1 MFWKRSVSVFTAS
14 AVALAAILVLAL
26 PVWADDPGV
35 TAWLA
40 AQQNADGGFGSPESA
55 VGITADVVIAATAAG
70 AEAIDWQV
78 GGASAGD
85 YLSRN
90 AASIVAIG
98 DLSKTIVALTASG
111 VHPRDFGGVDLIAR
125 LEGAL
130 GADGLYGASGMV
142 NDQAYAMIALASAG
156 RTVPGAAVD
165 ALLAQQI
172 EDGTW
177 AWNGDTTPGMG
188 DNNTAAMAVVALI
201 AAGVPADHAQVALA
215 LAHLRAQQNEDGGFP
230 YISPSPYGTDSDAN
244 STAVVMWA
252 VLAAGQDPAGDGWK
266 YEGQDGASALDRM
279 RAFQNESGAY
289 RWQDAM
295 PDDNL
300 MSTVQAAVAAEL
312 KTLPFA
318 TFDAGEVAA
327 VPIAAP
333 LPVTGGNLW
342 VGAIALVVAGA
353 LLIGAGAFLRR
364 RQM

>member
-130 GADGLYGASGMV
+130 AGCRLAEAQSIVRRAALPGDV
-142 NDQAYAMIALASAG
+142 ERALAQLLGQVLEEETG
-156 RTVPGAAVD
+156 RSRS
-165 ALLAQQI
+165 
-172 EDGTW
+172 E
-177 AWNGDTTPGMG
+177 
-188 DNNTAAMAVVALI
+188 
-201 AAGVPADHAQVALA
+201 
-215 LAHLRAQQNEDGGFP
+215 RK
-230 YISPSPYGTDSDAN
+230 S
-244 STAVVMWA
+244 
-252 VLAAGQDPAGDGWK
+252 
-266 YEGQDGASALDRM
+266 
-279 RAFQNESGAY
+279 
-289 RWQDAM
+289 
-295 PDDNL
+295 
-300 MSTVQAAVAAEL
+300 
-312 KTLPFA
+312 
-318 TFDAGEVAA
+318 
-327 VPIAAP
+327 
-333 LPVTGGNLW
+333 
-342 VGAIALVVAGA
+342 
-353 LLIGAGAFLRR
+353 
-364 RQM
+364 